1 MLKALSAKQVE
12 DIQQYYQWRGGVRY
26 QDLGSLAAHCGVP
39 VPSVN
44 TESVAVLP
52 LASVLI
58 VLDVALLRAKRS
70 VHDGD
75 EGKPHISVVS
85 KGGASIAS
93 GSPSIVPEPPQKGPI
108 YRRGRRPP
116 PCPPPSRGGREETKC
131 SRSEIAKEP
140 TIKGS
145 RIPKTPANT
154 SPYVSPQCLQRRPRP
169 QPPKDRFFPA
179 ELLKRS
185 SGLLTSGLL
194 GQFHKGIH
202 QNLAAEDLCDRLRH
216 PQKHRERHLPRWVPA
231 PALTPPEY
239 FEEAVQR
246 SARFPVSKSYN
257 DPSVTMMVQVYD
269 SPRSTAA
276 KKIVEDEAAAQKKAE
291 EAS

>member
-12 DIQQYYQWRGGVRY
+12 DIQHYYQWRGGVRY
-26 QDLGSLAAHCGVP
+26 QDLGCLAAHCGVP
-39 VPSVN
+39 APSVN

-58 VLDVALLRAKRS
+58 VLDVALLRAKRRS

-75 EGKPHISVVS
+75 EGKPHIPVVS
-85 KGGASIAS
+85 KGGSIAS

-116 PCPPPSRGGREETKC
+116 SRGGREETKC

-140 TIKGS
+140 TFKF
-145 RIPKTPANT
+145 T
-154 SPYVSPQCLQRRPRP
+154 SPYVSPRCLQRRPRP
-169 QPPKDRFFPA
+169 HLKGRQPPKDRFFPA
-179 ELLKRS
+179 ELLLKRS

-257 DPSVTMMVQVYD
+257 DPSVTMTVQVYD

-276 KKIVEDEAAAQKKAE
+276 KKIIEDEAAAQKKAE